1 MSEIQSRDSQ
11 LRSATAPT
19 TASIPWTVPGRKPD
33 PRASLAA
40 HRKLALWVGGTT
52 AVLGLAVA
60 LIAGHPKYLAEASV
74 RVSPNFPKTLQEDVE
89 PRFNSNSDY
98 HDYVQQQ
105 VVEIQ
110 SPLTTADALKQLGA
124 KRTLWQRPGETD
136 YRAAERLMWALK
148 VQGVAG
154 TYLIT
159 VGLQGTHAK
168 GLADIVNA
176 VVASYLARQQGQ
188 ELNGSD
194 QRVQLLVSRRAQLE
208 DQIDARRRQESE
220 LGGELGV
227 STFESGF
234 VSPYDKMVG
243 DANAALDR
251 AGRNLIEVQARLTAL
266 QEHQR
271 RMNQLEVDST
281 AQQMLASD
289 HDVSGANA
297 QLTAER
303 ETAAVELQG
312 LGPNHPGRPAL
323 ENQIKNI
330 DTEISQTNATALLSI
345 RAMLRQSR
353 DTKQRQEISSAQA
366 NVDEARLA
374 DDGIEN
380 EVAKLR
386 ASSAAFGAKYNQALS
401 NRDEIDRLQK
411 NVQAIDDRTNFLRL
425 EAPAPGFVRSES
437 PATTPDIALR
447 GGRRKIFALF
457 AVVALML
464 AVAVPIGVDLIDPK
478 IKTSSELEAILGFTP
493 LGVVK
498 RGSNRP
504 ASESIRRVALA
515 VIRERRVSGVRSFV
529 LAPIRGHAGTTAL
542 ALALARELN
551 ELGKPTVAIEAN
563 QFAPDARY
571 ASVHAAHNG
580 VVNGHANGGVNF
592 HLNGKPINGNNAG
605 GVLERK
611 THSVARV
618 DGRLPERTAI
628 CRHFGGPTLT
638 LDCIESLVAL
648 ALTTNDIVILDA
660 PPLMDSA
667 DAEMLI
673 QMEAA
678 AILVV
683 REGRDVMPEVVAA
696 ARTLERL
703 SPPVVGAILN
713 GIEIDEGRA
722 DEPQLSIPSAIAGDS
737 PPALEADRI

>member
-1 MSEIQSRDSQ
+1 MSDIQISDPL
-11 LRSATAPT
+11 LRPAVVPATP
-19 TASIPWTVPGRKPD
+19 SIPWTVPGRKPE
-33 PRASLAA
+33 PWASLRA
-40 HRKLALWVGGTT
+40 HRTLALWMGGVT

-60 LIAGHPKYLAEASV
+60 LIAGHPRYLAEASV

-105 VVEIQ
+105 VVEIE
-110 SPLTTADALKQLGA
+110 SPQTTADALKLLGA
-124 KRTLWQRPGETD
+124 KRSLWQRPGETD

-148 VQGVAG
+148 VQAVAG

-159 VGLQGTHAK
+159 VGLEGKRAK
-168 GLADIVNA
+168 GLAEIVNA

-208 DQIDARRRQESE
+208 EQIDAHRKQESQ
-220 LGGELGV
+220 LGAELGV
-227 STFESGF
+227 STFASGF

-266 QEHQR
+266 QDHQR

-289 HDVSGANA
+289 HDVTLANA
-297 QLTAER
+297 QLTAQR
-303 ETAAVELQG
+303 ETAAIELQG

-330 DTEISQTNATALLSI
+330 DQEISQTNSAALLSM
-345 RAMLRQSR
+345 RAILRQSR
-353 DTKQRQEISSAQA
+353 DTKQRQEISEAQA
-366 NVDEARLA
+366 HVDEARLA
-374 DDGIEN
+374 KDGIEN

-386 ASSAAFGAKYNQALS
+386 ASSATFGAKYNQALS

-425 EAPAPGFVRSES
+425 EAPSPGFVRSES
-437 PATTPDIALR
+437 PASTPDMALK
-447 GGRRKIFALF
+447 GGRRKIFGLF

-464 AVAVPIGVDLIDPK
+464 AVAAPVGVDLIDPK
-478 IKTSSELEAILGFTP
+478 IKTAGELEAVLGFAA

-504 ASESIRRVALA
+504 ARESIRRVALA
-515 VIRERRVSGVRSFV
+515 IIRERRVSGVRSFV

-542 ALALARELN
+542 ALALAHELN
-551 ELGKPTVAIEAN
+551 ELGRPTVAIEAN
-563 QFAPDARY
+563 QFSPDARY
-571 ASVHAAHNG
+571 VSVHGPHNG
-580 VVNGHANGGVNF
+580 LVNGQANGGVN
-592 HLNGKPINGNNAG
+592 GKAINGNSAG
-605 GVLERK
+605 ALERK
-611 THSVARV
+611 LHSVAGA

-628 CRHFGGPTLT
+628 CRHLGRPSLT
-638 LDCIESLVAL
+638 LECIESLVAL
-648 ALTTNDIVILDA
+648 ALATNDIVILDA

-673 QMEAA
+673 QMPTA

-683 REGRDVMPEVVAA
+683 REGRDVMPDVVAA

-703 SPPVVGAILN
+703 SPPAVGAILN
-713 GIEIDEGRA
+713 GIAIDEDVAG
-722 DEPQLSIPSAIAGDS
+722 EHQLTMPLAIAGES
-737 PPALEADRI
+737 PPLESYRA